1 MAVQGLVAKPAVMVA
16 REARVRVA
24 RGKVVQAQV
33 ALVPVA
39 LAQVVQAQVVQ
50 VKAGQGR
57 AAAQRVTAR
66 MADRRVTGAKAAL
79 VAVRRVRAIAGT
91 RKMPVRRGHPLM
103 LRRMEP

>member
-1 MAVQGLVAKPAVMVA
+1 MAVQGLVAEPAVMVA

-24 RGKVVQAQV
+24 RGKVVLARV

-39 LAQVVQAQVVQ
+39 LAQVVQA
-50 VKAGQGR
+50 KAGQGR
-57 AAAQRVTAR
+57 PAAQRVTAR
-66 MADRRVTGAKAAL
+66 MADRRVTGARAAL
-79 VAVRRVRAIAGT
+79 VAVRRERAIAGT

>member
-1 MAVQGLVAKPAVMVA
+1 MAVQGLGAEPAVMVA

-24 RGKVVQAQV
+24 RGKVVLARV

-39 LAQVVQAQVVQ
+39 LAQVVQA
-50 VKAGQGR
+50 KAGQGR

-66 MADRRVTGAKAAL
+66 MADRRVTGARAAL
-79 VAVRRVRAIAGT
+79 VAVRRERAIAGT
-91 RKMPVRRGHPLM
+91 RKMPERRGHPRM